1 MTARCLCEKPS
12 PANAIACVL
21 GAWLRQDSSFSGVQ
35 VFVIGCFG
43 HWLGLAVPDA
53 EGRCFSQAEA
63 PIAADQNRNQTA
75 VVSNIAPIRVLV
87 SPFLLFSVARFRQA
101 VYLCGYGLGAQIGV
115 AGSMRCGSPAQTLRQ
130 RASGYRSWTQMPKAD
145 QFVKDQ
151 GGSVSQLTVQV
162 QQQQPAALDRL
173 SAQMQ
178 VNCPRCQ
185 YPLVRRK
192 NQYGYFWGCRNYP
205 DCQVI
210 VSDEHGKPGTLRLP
224 AQATGEAC
232 PECGQ
237 GHRVE
242 RIVRKGQRRGQTFI
256 GCSRF
261 PACAY
266 TEYH

>member
-1 MTARCLCEKPS
+1 VRLWLGYANGRGGLDALWESGPDPATTGVRIQILD
-12 PANAIACVL
+12 ANA
-21 GAWLRQDSSFSGVQ
+21 Q
-35 VFVIGCFG
+35 
-43 HWLGLAVPDA
+43 
-53 EGRCFSQAEA
+53 GR
-63 PIAADQNRNQTA
+63 
-75 VVSNIAPIRVLV
+75 
-87 SPFLLFSVARFRQA
+87 
-101 VYLCGYGLGAQIGV
+101 G
-115 AGSMRCGSPAQTLRQ
+115 
-130 RASGYRSWTQMPKAD
+130 KAD

-151 GGSVSQLTVQV
+151 GCRVSQLTVQV
-162 QQQQPAALDRL
+162 QPQQPAAFDGL

-192 NQYGYFWGCRNYP
+192 NPYGYFWGCRNYP

-210 VSDEHGKPGTLRLP
+210 VSDEHGKPGTLRQP

-237 GHRVE
+237 GQRVE